1 MVELRPL
8 GGSGL
13 STPPLVLGGNVFG
26 FTVKGDEAFA
36 VLDRFIDAGGTM
48 IDTAD
53 VYSAWV
59 PGHVGGESE
68 TVLGEWLTRRG
79 RRDDVLIAT
88 KVGFMKGLSPAQIEE
103 AIEGSLRRLQ
113 TDYVDLYYAHK
124 DDASAPLEE
133 TLRAFDKLVRDG
145 KVRAIGASNYS
156 AERLGEAL
164 SLSEREGLAKYT
176 VLQPEYSLMARDG
189 FEGALQERAINTQV
203 GVLVYFSLAN
213 GFLTGKYRSPDDFGK
228 SVRGDRMG
236 KYLDDRG
243 YRVLAELDRVAA
255 ETGATPA
262 QISLAWLAAQP
273 GVTAPIASATSL
285 RQLEDLLGVF
295 DLTLS
300 ADQVKRLTTA
310 SQEMAE
316 A

>member
-1 MVELRPL
+1 MVERRPH

-124 DDASAPLEE
+124 DDASTPLEE

-236 KYLDDRG
+236 KYLDDHG

-300 ADQVKRLTTA
+300 ADQVERLTTA